1 MTGLLKRLR
10 KLEAIAAEKQH
21 GVASWPAR
29 EAAVK
34 EYAMKR
40 VAPADQVFL
49 KELFATGN
57 MTRQR
62 ELIDENPAVWARFIE
77 AFEWAVRE
85 VPAPYVMCV
94 SDLFGQY

>member
-10 KLEAIAAEKQH
+10 KLEAITAEKQH

-40 VAPADQVFL
+40 VSLSDQAFL
-49 KELFATGN
+49 KELFTIGN
-57 MTRQR
+57 ITREQ
-62 ELIDENPAVWARFIE
+62 EFIDENPAVWARFIE
-77 AFEWAVRE
+77 AFERAVRE

-94 SDLFGQY
+94 TDLFGRW